1 MLMACKVKSLSQ
13 QRDKNRYMTEERVA
27 ALDKIGMIWNV
38 PDYIWEEIFSAA
50 LRYHRENGDLN
61 VPANYVD
68 DEGISLGQWI
78 CGLRSNR
85 NGTAKNGKPLTDE
98 QIARLDAIGMR
109 WGSKYDRQ
117 WDEAFDALCSYHNKH
132 LCGEKDE
139 AGEYRNV
146 V

>member
-1 MLMACKVKSLSQ
+1 MACKVKSLSQ